1 MHLPGHQCNLQY
13 DNQIFCVQGELSTSF
28 HKIFGHLY
36 ILFCSLVCHFMRLCC
51 IMFTEAFLTSTAWD
65 WFYTNFFR
73 DVLQVI
79 VNRFFG
85 IIFNLFLPFKCFY
98 TQTCNYALLRKN
110 NLNTIKEKSVY
121 NFIKYCCM

>member
-1 MHLPGHQCNLQY
+1 
-13 DNQIFCVQGELSTSF
+13 
-28 HKIFGHLY
+28 
-36 ILFCSLVCHFMRLCC
+36 
-51 IMFTEAFLTSTAWD
+51 MFTEAFLASTAWD

-110 NLNTIKEKSVY
+110 NLNTIKEKSV
-121 NFIKYCCM
+121 